1 MLSASPGAFGAYAGM
16 NASGLHNLLAS
27 TVDEPLQRLIEVRA
41 DALLAQQGME

>member
-1 MLSASPGAFGAYAGM
+1 MST
-16 NASGLHNLLAS
+16 SGLHNLLAG